1 MKITYD
7 LEHLPERRA
16 ASRDSEELIA
26 LKAFLAGQQKN
37 MCIEYDDEKDAKRRY
52 DSLRNFRSSKKLKTV
67 FDIYRRERC
76 IYIVK
81 LKNQTSRTVT
91 TKS

>member
-16 ASRDSEELIA
+16 TSHDSEELLA
-26 LKAFLAGQQKN
+26 LKAFLAGQQRN

-52 DSLRNFRSSKKLKTV
+52 DSLRNFRGSRKLQPV
-67 FDIYRRERC
+67 FDIYRREKC
-76 IYIVK
+76 IYIVR
-81 LKNQTSRTVT
+81 LKKPARRENA
-91 TKS
+91 